1 MKKVCRLLGWL
12 AWSFAPLVLIADG
25 HAMRKRSAEIPRGT
39 TEDLKKIFVG
49 RCYDY
54 IRIINPAL
62 RDKNC
67 EQMWEAFYNGF
78 IGKQPCEVTMDSYNQ
93 FVALASH
100 PLPKDKGIFWSG
112 TNALVHKYS
121 GARLLTLEDSLAGYI
136 ANNLNWCPIAGN
148 PDLDYT
154 SCPGY
159 SECDNNAVKSFW
171 MMASKSFAQNVRG
184 VVRVMLNGSR
194 EGGAFYSGSIFGTIE
209 LPNLPKDNVSEIH
222 LWIID
227 TLNGPDRESCG
238 VGSVA
243 HLEARLKEHGFKYSC
258 YDNCKSVLHMQCV
271 DLPNIPICQFANND
285 SSPGNSATML
295 SSPLNALVARIRRL
309 VVPM

>member
-1 MKKVCRLLGWL
+1 MMKVCRLLGWL
-12 AWSFAPLVLIADG
+12 AWSFAPLVLVADG
-25 HAMRKRSAEIPRGT
+25 HATRKRSAEIPRGT
-39 TEDLKKIFVG
+39 TRDLKKIFVG

-54 IRIINPAL
+54 IRVINPAL

-78 IGKQPCEVTMDSYNQ
+78 KGKQPCEVTMDSYNQ

-100 PLPKDKGIFWSG
+100 PLPKDKEIFWSG

-171 MMASKSFAQNVRG
+171 IMASKSFAQNVRG

-194 EGGAFYSGSIFGTIE
+194 EGGAFYSG
-209 LPNLPKDNVSEIH
+209 
-222 LWIID
+222 
-227 TLNGPDRESCG
+227 RESCG

-258 YDNCKSVLHMQCV
+258 FDNCKSVLHMQCV